1 MTSDVIPVDGMSSG
15 ARLLKA
21 LLASAENGGHVG
33 GSGEADSLLA
43 DLALRLKRLGAR
55 VDLAFSE
62 RLPLVV
68 AYGAK
73 RAVVVAD
80 WALQGATLSEKLRL
94 RPRLLRALG
103 WTHIRV
109 HGFELFADPQAVA
122 LRIAESLG
130 MQVSQRP
137 QPLFEQ
143 ERAYEDTDVAWGDR
157 PVSNDDRLRGD
168 VPPHW
173 S

>member
-1 MTSDVIPVDGMSSG
+1 M
-15 ARLLKA
+15 
-21 LLASAENGGHVG
+21 
-33 GSGEADSLLA
+33 
-43 DLALRLKRLGAR
+43 
-55 VDLAFSE
+55 
-62 RLPLVV
+62 

-73 RAVVVAD
+73 RAVVIAD
-80 WALQGATLSEKLRL
+80 WSLLGSTLSEKLRL
-94 RPRLLRALG
+94 RPRLLKALG
-103 WTHIRV
+103 WTPIRV

-143 ERAYEDTDVAWGDR
+143 ERAFEDTDAAWGDR
-157 PVSNDDRLRGD
+157 PSGNDDRLRGD